1 MALAALQVV
10 DALIARLMP
19 MPATGARIFD
29 SRTVTITESDLPCWR
44 VTAED
49 EPVQGASIDGM
60 DQHDLEIQASVYCR
74 DTLALDRELSAL
86 VASGLAL
93 LFADPRPFGLQ
104 HTNTLRGVVDVG
116 EAAAGRYTLML
127 RATFF
132 VNPAQPETL
141 LSS

>member
-29 SRTVTITESDLPCWR
+29 SRTVTLNESDLPCWR
-44 VTAED
+44 ITAED
-49 EPVQGASIDGM
+49 EPVEPAAINGA
-60 DQHDLEIQASVYCR
+60 DQHDLEVHASVYCR
-74 DTLALDRELSAL
+74 DTLTLDRELSAL
-86 VASGLAL
+86 AASGLAL
-93 LFADPRPFGLQ
+93 LFADPRAFGLR
-104 HTNTLRGVVDVG
+104 HVNTLRSVVDVG
-116 EAAAGRYTLML
+116 EASAGRYTLVL

-132 VNPAQPETL
+132 VNPAQPELL